1 MFMKNLKTYHVI
13 TIKNIKLS
21 FYAVLCLPVF
31 CRILTFLSTKFI
43 MNQFLLPRQQ
53 TKLLIKTALWVAK
66 ITINKLLQIEIN
78 YKSPEYSQF
87 TNKSKEVLVMS
98 PSRAGLC
105 HSSSWRIF
113 SSARLGSWPFSLQL
127 EIENWPQTS
136 WNSVI
141 SWKIIF
147 D

>member
-1 MFMKNLKTYHVI
+1 MKNVKTYHVI

-21 FYAVLCLPVF
+21 FYAVLCFPVF

-43 MNQFLLPRQQ
+43 MKQLLLPRQQ

-98 PSRAGLC
+98 PSRAGLS
-105 HSSSWRIF
+105 HSSS
-113 SSARLGSWPFSLQL
+113 
-127 EIENWPQTS
+127 
-136 WNSVI
+136 
-141 SWKIIF
+141 
-147 D
+147 